1 MITPSTS
8 RLSTFVLTLVLT
20 VAFSWGLLRAPAPH
34 AAPESAAGLAEGE
47 LPRILLPLS
56 LHGEMPTADLRP
68 SSTVVSTDSPS
79 PSSTLTATAT
89 FTPTLAPTPF
99 GTCPEPRMPCPPCP
113 GCTSTPMPGDGTPVV
128 CPICRPRVAAAAT
141 PDPAKLPIGDGKL
154 SSAPEVGKVWSCTTE
169 FGGGGAF
176 KDGPWIRGDGTFDF
190 TAKAVVDG
198 AVEWPHKLT
207 LSLAGS
213 QRTVTGNDLPRHATG
228 TYPVSPQD
236 DAYQYDRNPNRIAAQ
251 TVSWSLPAVP
261 EEAAAASCV
270 GLGSVGV
277 MLTGAYVFNGLDAL
291 GRDAVAHEIQDSCQG
306 HPERNGSYHYH
317 SLSLCAEDAGDGHS
331 ALVGYALDGFG
342 IFGRRGED
350 GRELASADLDAC
362 HGHSHEVDW
371 DGQRRVMFHYH
382 ATLDYPY
389 TVGCYRGTPI
399 RAGGG
404 GGRPPRP

>member
-1 MITPSTS
+1 MTKS
-8 RLSTFVLTLVLT
+8 RAARFLTLTLT
-20 VAFSWGLLRAPAPH
+20 LAVTAALVTNLGSRRGASPAPATG
-34 AAPESAAGLAEGE
+34 ARLAQGDGAMVLLPLAVHGE
-47 LPRILLPLS
+47 LPTEDPR
-56 LHGEMPTADLRP
+56 MPTFTAMP
-68 SSTVVSTDSPS
+68 AASTTSVT
-79 PSSTLTATAT
+79 TATAMAT
-89 FTPTLAPTPF
+89 EAVMATATEAATASSEVTATEAL
-99 GTCPEPRMPCPPCP
+99 PPP
-113 GCTSTPMPGDGTPVV
+113 A
-128 CPICRPRVAAAAT
+128 RAT
-141 PDPAKLPIGDGKL
+141 PDPARLPIGDGKL

-176 KDGPWIRGDGTFDF
+176 KDGPWIRGDGSFDF

-198 AVEWPHKLT
+198 AVEWPHQLT
-207 LSLAGS
+207 IALSGAVRS
-213 QRTVTGNDLPRHATG
+213 VTGNDLPRHATG

-251 TVSWSLPAVP
+251 TVTWSLPAVP
-261 EEAAAASCV
+261 VEAATASCV
-270 GLGSVGV
+270 GLGPVGV

-317 SLSLCAEDAGDGHS
+317 SLSLCAEDPGEGHS
-331 ALVGYALDGFG
+331 AVVGYALDGFG

-350 GRELASADLDAC
+350 GRELASADLEAC
-362 HGHSHEVDW
+362 HGHSHEIDW

>member
-1 MITPSTS
+1 MTRP
-8 RLSTFVLTLVLT
+8 RAAKFLTLTLT
-20 VAFSWGLLRAPAPH
+20 LAVTAALVTNLGSRPGASPAPATG
-34 AAPESAAGLAEGE
+34 ARLAQGDGAMVLLPLAVHGE
-47 LPRILLPLS
+47 LPTVDPRMPTFTAMPEASPTSVAIATATEAL
-56 LHGEMPTADLRP
+56 MPTA
-68 SSTVVSTDSPS
+68 TDA
-79 PSSTLTATAT
+79 ATAVAEVT
-89 FTPTLAPTPF
+89 VTEAP
-99 GTCPEPRMPCPPCP
+99 PPA
-113 GCTSTPMPGDGTPVV
+113 
-128 CPICRPRVAAAAT
+128 RAT
-141 PDPAKLPIGDGKL
+141 PDPARLPIGDGKL

-176 KDGPWIRGDGTFDF
+176 KDGPWIRGDGSFDF

-198 AVEWPHKLT
+198 AVEWPHQ
-207 LSLAGS
+207 LSITLAGS
-213 QRTVTGNDLPRHATG
+213 IRSVTGNDLPRHATG

-251 TVSWSLPAVP
+251 TVTWSLPAVP
-261 EEAAAASCV
+261 EAAAAASCV
-270 GLGSVGV
+270 GLGPVGV

-291 GRDAVAHEIQDSCQG
+291 GRDAVAHEIQDGCQG

-317 SLSLCAEDAGDGHS
+317 SLSLCAEDKGEGHS

-362 HGHSHEVDW
+362 HGHSHDIDW
-371 DGQRRVMFHYH
+371 DGRRRAMFHYH

-389 TVGCYRGTPI
+389 TVGCYRGAPI

-404 GGRPPRP
+404 GGGGRPRP